1 MYSTFLWSVCLTLI
15 SYAARCGA
23 GNDGPTLYLVK
34 GSVLKGPA
42 PLKAVSVM
50 LVPVDAKK
58 GITVTTISADDG
70 SFEFATPQGKKGV
83 PVGSYKVVLSV
94 PPTMDYSNT
103 SKSRPKEDTSIPKE
117 FTSADTS
124 PKTFDVKAGADNV
137 LTLELW

>member
-1 MYSTFLWSVCLTLI
+1 MLI
-15 SYAARCGA
+15 SLATGCG
-23 GNDGPTLYLVK
+23 GGSDGPALYPVK
-34 GSVLKGPA
+34 GSVKKGPA

-50 LVPVDAKK
+50 LVPVDPKK
-58 GITVTTISADDG
+58 GFTVATTSADDG

-83 PVGSYKVVLSV
+83 PEGSYKVVLTV

-103 SKSRPKEDTSIPKE
+103 SKSRPKEDTSVPKE
-117 FTSADTS
+117 FSTAETS